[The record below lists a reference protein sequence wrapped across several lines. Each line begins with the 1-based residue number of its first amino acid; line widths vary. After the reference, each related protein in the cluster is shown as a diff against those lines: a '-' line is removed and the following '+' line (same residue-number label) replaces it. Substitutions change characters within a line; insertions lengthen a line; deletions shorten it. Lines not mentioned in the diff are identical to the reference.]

1 MAPHEY
7 GAATA
12 EKRQR
17 AKSKGSRGA
26 AVCNLIVDGDSVL
39 CCLEAG
45 KILDKN
51 LFRRWK
57 KRARNL
63 TCWTT
68 RQSKARG
75 EWTQP
80 RGKWRSTE
88 CTEGEEMQIKKSTGG
103 KIRRANIW
111 NSTEMCCKQ
120 DLVEYK
126 ICFTLNTKNKNFSV
140 VLCRLS
146 IIRKMNSSKQKHFW
160 FIIVFLF
167 LMFHVRVES
176 RHSSSTRFVL
186 GRRCS
191 TGTWV
196 SVTFSVALLMTFQV
210 QGQVIRTWKTAIAMN
225 TFERLG
231 TSVFAI
237 MASQFVT
244 SGESPLTSFPRTLVR
259 LLTCKKTKKK
269 FHSFHPKE
277 YNGKGYVIWS
287 FSFLKISSSS
297 RNQQRGKVS
306 GRTCA
311 TTSLFAAKKELA
323 ACQNWPA
330 WRLRTTGN
338 SMSHPPRVHAAGG
351 NWTGRLYRPPKN
363 GQWTHRFF
371 VFFWPTTSACTTVK
385 INKYR
390 HHQLAFESMAGRV
403 QKLLGSPSH
412 LQFKW
417 ITDDDT
423 CRLVRNS
430 LWLTN

>member
-1 MAPHEY
+1 
-7 GAATA
+7 
-12 EKRQR
+12 
-17 AKSKGSRGA
+17 
-26 AVCNLIVDGDSVL
+26 
-39 CCLEAG
+39 
-45 KILDKN
+45 
-51 LFRRWK
+51 
-57 KRARNL
+57 
-63 TCWTT
+63 
-68 RQSKARG
+68 
-75 EWTQP
+75 
-80 RGKWRSTE
+80 
-88 CTEGEEMQIKKSTGG
+88 
-103 KIRRANIW
+103 
-111 NSTEMCCKQ
+111 
-120 DLVEYK
+120 
-126 ICFTLNTKNKNFSV
+126 
-140 VLCRLS
+140 
-146 IIRKMNSSKQKHFW
+146 
-160 FIIVFLF
+160 
-167 LMFHVRVES
+167 MFHARVES

-338 SMSHPPRVHAAGG
+338 SMSHPPLVSMPLVAIEQDDHIDRQKMDNGRIDFSFFFLANDVGLHDGQDQQVSTPSVGLWIDGRSSAKASREPVPFAIQMNHRWRHLPPRTEFSLADELTNRRRSRSADKSDGTLPILCRGRHIPSRSLPSPAAG
-351 NWTGRLYRPPKN
+351 
-363 GQWTHRFF
+363 
-371 VFFWPTTSACTTVK
+371 
-385 INKYR
+385 
-390 HHQLAFESMAGRV
+390 
-403 QKLLGSPSH
+403 
-412 LQFKW
+412 
-417 ITDDDT
+417 
-423 CRLVRNS
+423 
-430 LWLTN
+430 LWLCQCLN